1 VRQLPKPISNA
12 HNVINDERGA
22 SVARI
27 TIRNLDTSLKSR
39 LWIQAT
45 IHGRSMEDEARDIL
59 RSSLNRELAPPR
71 NLATDIRAVR
81 AAWRRRASGGAA
93 RSDARAADV

>member
-1 VRQLPKPISNA
+1 MRQLPKPISNA

-59 RSSLNRELAPPR
+59 RSALSREPSKPV
-71 NLATDIRAVR
+71 TDISSGTRTPSAVR
-81 AAWRRRASGGAA
+81 
-93 RSDARAADV
+93 